1 MATEVNQNFFAWSQE
16 ETSVQDISQGTSQLF
31 GHGSIS
37 FGRFDLESLDWEKW
51 SVFTNDRRHEEF
63 GKFNGLVAK
72 KKAYFEEYFKRI
84 RELKAL
90 QQQNQQT
97 ELHLEYSGDGSNSS
111 QTGEYEP
118 AADHGAPTESRTLVD
133 DSTEQT
139 TTATTFEN
147 EMESYS
153 YHENG
158 RLVNEASVSAH
169 SSPVGGLQK
178 IGKQMRG
185 DVSGK
190 MDMSKQDANSS
201 QDNPEV
207 AHEIMISPKKIIEK
221 ESRIGQASK
230 IIPKTINMTSSN
242 VSDHT
247 TKGPASGKPSVTNQ
261 IAKPENIQ
269 SLRRPREA
277 TSNLVGTTARSGIT
291 GLRRPSSAASQR
303 PSTRDQ
309 RPATRDA
316 SRKPAE
322 VITPCRPSTSERR
335 PATRESALKHAGN
348 STPRRPSTA
357 DRRPMTKKSTPEQC
371 NIATPRRPSTAN
383 RRPVTKESIP
393 KLSNIA
399 TPHRPSTPDRCL
411 TKESTPKHFNVANPH
426 RDTGERRTSTRDM
439 TMKHVGMATSCRP
452 SAVKQHPMVPITR
465 EGAQKNTDI
474 VPLCRPSTAE
484 RRPIVRDIAPK
495 HATVVLPCRPSTA
508 ERRPIARD
516 VAMKHGSP
524 YRPSTVEKR
533 STARDIE
540 PKHALLHR
548 PSTPERRPVTRE
560 TALKQT
566 NVATSRWPLTPDRRL
581 TKKGDISTPHC
592 PSTGERRP
600 VPNSSTTKL
609 NPKTP
614 IGSRAMPHYSKSAIV
629 IEGTPEM
636 AITPSIV
643 KLKSS
648 KLENI
653 SYAKERV
660 EFQVDWKQ
668 NSPLNLPPR
677 KMLTSNVK
685 DGRGL
690 ENFRKPNKEGLR
702 EGVRAQAYKSNNVSP
717 SLTGSVKTRAPA
729 PPPPPPPP
737 RRTSCTERKP
747 NVNNS
752 PAGGRKPKAST
763 PHWH

>member
-16 ETSVQDISQGTSQLF
+16 ETSVQDISQGTAQVF

-51 SVFTNDRRHEEF
+51 SVFTSDRRHEEF

-111 QTGEYEP
+111 QAGEYEP
-118 AADHGAPTESRTLVD
+118 AGDHGAPTESGTLD
-133 DSTEQT
+133 NSTEKA

-147 EMESYS
+147 ETESYG

-158 RLVNEASVSAH
+158 SLVNKTSASTH

-190 MDMSKQDANSS
+190 IDMLKQDTNSS
-201 QDNPEV
+201 QDNPGM
-207 AHEIMISPKKIIEK
+207 AHEISPKRMIDKD
-221 ESRIGQASK
+221 SRIGQASK
-230 IIPKTINMTSSN
+230 IIPKTTKMISSN

-247 TKGPASGKPSVTNQ
+247 IVTKGPAPGKLSVMNKM
-261 IAKPENIQ
+261 AKPENIQ

-277 TSNLVGTTARSGIT
+277 RSNLVGTTARSGIT

-303 PSTRDQ
+303 PSTRDR
-309 RPATRDA
+309 RPVTRDS

-335 PATRESALKHAGN
+335 PATREPALKHASN
-348 STPRRPSTA
+348 ATPCRPSTA
-357 DRRPMTKKSTPEQC
+357 DRRPMTKESTPKQC
-371 NIATPRRPSTAN
+371 NIGTPRRPSTADK
-383 RRPVTKESIP
+383 RPVTKESTP

-399 TPHRPSTPDRCL
+399 TPQRPSTADRRI
-411 TKESTPKHFNVANPH
+411 TKESAPKHFNVANPH
-426 RDTGERRTSTRDM
+426 RPSTSERCTSTRDM
-439 TMKHVGMATSCRP
+439 STKHVGMATSCRP
-452 SAVKQHPMVPITR
+452 SAVKQRPITG
-465 EGAQKNTDI
+465 EGAQKRADI
-474 VPLCRPSTAE
+474 VTLCRPSTAE
-484 RRPIVRDIAPK
+484 RRPIVRGIAPK
-495 HATVVLPCRPSTA
+495 HATVALPCRPSTA

-516 VAMKHGSP
+516 VALNHGSP
-524 YRPSTVEKR
+524 YRPSTAEKR
-533 STARDIE
+533 PPARDIK
-540 PKHALLHR
+540 PKHAPQHR
-548 PSTPERRPVTRE
+548 PSTPQRRPVTRE

-566 NVATSRWPLTPDRRL
+566 NVATSCWPLTPDRCL
-581 TKKGDISTPHC
+581 TKKGDISTPQR

-600 VPNSSTTKL
+600 ITNSITMKP

-614 IGSRAMPHYSKSAIV
+614 IGSRTLPKYSKGAIV
-629 IEGTPEM
+629 TEGTPEK

-643 KLKSS
+643 KNS

-653 SYAKERV
+653 SYGKERV

-668 NSPLNLPPR
+668 KSPFNPPPR
-677 KMLTSNVK
+677 KMLTSNVR
-685 DGRGL
+685 DDRGL
-690 ENFRKPNKEGLR
+690 ENFRKPTEEGLHER
-702 EGVRAQAYKSNNVSP
+702 VRAQAYKSNNVTA
-717 SLTGSVKTRAPA
+717 LTGSVKTRAPA
-729 PPPPPPPP
+729 PPPPPPLP

-747 NVNNS
+747 NVNSS